1 MDKVPLLLL
10 KKVFGKIIN
19 ITLRKSDLMMQSR
32 NNQFFLLLP
41 ELDHAYVEQV
51 VERILNTF
59 RETGYEDKVRVVYQA
74 AYLSE
79 EL

>member
-1 MDKVPLLLL
+1 MKA
-10 KKVFGKIIN
+10 FGEN
-19 ITLRKSDLMMQSR
+19 LHMHLRKSDLMMQSR

-59 RETGYEDKVRVVYQA
+59 NETGYAGKARVVYQA

-79 EL
+79 EI

>member
-1 MDKVPLLLL
+1 MH
-10 KKVFGKIIN
+10 
-19 ITLRKSDLMMQSR
+19 LRKSDLMMQSR

-59 RETGYEDKVRVVYQA
+59 NETGYAGKARVVYQA

-79 EL
+79 EI